1 MKNDCG
7 IEESTSADSQTTAI
21 DPTNQ
26 ARVYESEACPFEPD
40 QLASLVQTNLKRL
53 VEIGGITAI
62 AHAMRSDTEEGFN
75 PNLEHIEMS
84 RSTHGANVLPPVAF
98 KSFLQLVWET
108 LQDRTLIMLLV
119 AAAISLAVGM
129 STKDP
134 EEGFVDGTA
143 VAVAVAIVVLIT
155 ALNDY
160 QKERQFRTLNS
171 KKNDRQVV
179 VVRGGNTMHISVFD
193 VVVGDVVVLAA
204 GDVIPADGVLI
215 EGQQLQCDES
225 SATGESSTIRKG
237 DPAESQDPFL
247 LSGTQ
252 VVEGRGSMLVVAV
265 GERSYNGRLLL
276 ALRTPTPETPLQRKL
291 SKLANIIGNFGVIAA
306 VIIFTVGKFDTYL
319 FVHFD

>member
-1 MKNDCG
+1 MTNDLF
-7 IEESTSADSQTTAI
+7 IEKSTNSAAQMTKTDSRANECPLFEI
-21 DPTNQ
+21 EADP
-26 ARVYESEACPFEPD
+26 FGPD
-40 QLASLVQTNLKRL
+40 QLASLVQTGSARL
-53 VEIGGITAI
+53 TEIGGIMAI
-62 AHAMRSDTEEGFN
+62 ARAMGSDVEEGFH
-75 PNLEHIEMS
+75 PDLERIGNS
-84 RSTHGANVLPPVAF
+84 RTTHGANVLPPVAF

-160 QKERQFRTLNS
+160 QKERQFRTLNA

-179 VVRGGNTMHISVFD
+179 VVRSGSTMHISVFD

-225 SATGESSTIRKG
+225 SATGESNTIRKG
-237 DPAESQDPFL
+237 NPAEGQDPFL

-252 VVEGRGSMLVVAV
+252 VVEGRGTMLVVAV

-291 SKLANIIGNFGVIAA
+291 SKLANIIGNFGIIAA
-306 VIIFTVGKFDTYL
+306 IIIFTVGKVDSYSL
-319 FVHFD
+319 FH